1 MLFLLLLIPHL
12 ELWIG
17 AVPQAVP
24 HLSGARSQISSTV
37 AGSVG
42 VSLDFLSHCS
52 VPFVWTPIWG
62 QVGRPQDHE
71 AVKGDFAAEAGRH
84 WLALDEERSRD
95 SMVQPAGASARL
107 ALFGALPASGQAERE
122 LATRICPVQ
131 MPAFTCY
138 LQGKSVNNK
147 HISRKEVQKRRT
159 MKCTCVQK

>member
-1 MLFLLLLIPHL
+1 MLFLLLLIPNIQ
-12 ELWIG
+12 LWIG
-17 AVPQAVP
+17 TIPEPVP
-24 HLSGARSQISSTV
+24 HLSGERSQISSTV

-52 VPFVWTPIWG
+52 VPFAWTPIWG
-62 QVGRPQDHE
+62 QVDHPQDHE

-84 WLALDEERSRD
+84 WSVLDEERSWG
-95 SMVQPAGASARL
+95 SMVQLPGASARL
-107 ALFGALPASGQAERE
+107 AQFGALPVSSQAERE
-122 LATRICPVQ
+122 LAMRICPVQ

-147 HISRKEVQKRRT
+147 HISGKEVQKRRT